1 MEIASVA
8 VIGSGVMGS
17 GIAQTLAVAG
27 CVVCCHDIDEAQLER
42 AAALVEGGRYGLAR
56 AVERGKL
63 AGADAEAA
71 RRRLSFTHVLDE
83 ALAGVDLAIEA
94 VPEVLALKMEV
105 FGRLDQ
111 AAPPQAILA
120 SNSSGFPVAALAGA
134 TRRPDRVIG
143 WHWASPPP
151 VMGLAEIVV
160 TDATSEATRDTVVA
174 LATAAGKR
182 PVVVRDNARAWGYVG
197 NRIYMAALREA
208 RAVVEEGIVDPD
220 GVDTILTSGW
230 NWPVG
235 PFAMIRGATEGWG
248 DGHHSSVGDIT

>member
-1 MEIASVA
+1 MEVYSVA
-8 VIGSGVMGS
+8 VIGAGVMGS

-27 CVVCCHDIDEAQLER
+27 CQVRCHDIDEAQLER
-42 AAALVEGGRYGLAR
+42 AAALVEGGRYGLVR

-63 AGADAEAA
+63 AGEDAEVA
-71 RRRLSFTHVLDE
+71 RHRLSFTHVLDE
-83 ALAGVDLAIEA
+83 AVTDVDLVVEA

-105 FGRLDQ
+105 FGRLDRS
-111 AAPPQAILA
+111 APTKAILA

-151 VMGLAEIVV
+151 IMGLAEIVV
-160 TDATSEATRDTVVA
+160 TDSTSAETRDAVVA

-182 PVVVRDNARAWGYVG
+182 PVVVRDNPRAWGYVG
-197 NRIYMAALREA
+197 NRIYTAALREA
-208 RAVVEEGIVDPD
+208 RAVVDEGVVDED

-248 DGHHSSVGDIT
+248 DGHQSSVGDRP